1 MVVIACTP
9 CLASTLGPVALGA
22 ATVLGLKGSKK
33 KNKKKTSKGKK
44 GGGVK
49 NKKKNGLSKKIKKSC
64 RNECNKGKKLIPV
77 IMKKQGEK
85 MGLSKGEVKKR
96 IKEYN
101 DNCESNCIQLLEDKD
116 FINDIVKKLK
126 DKKGGSGYETQQE
139 YEKMDSP
146 NEFYGSTVFNRQ
158 SSQELRN
165 NELKRKMEMRQLKIR
180 QEDMRK
186 ECDKLVRL
194 LEKKGVSPQVAED
207 YAQKMTDHK
216 FHCDDGY
223 IQSCDFCKVEFLK
236 NQRTKK
242 KRSKTPKVPQEALP
256 KSKSRSRSK
265 SVPRRITRKKK
276 GRPDSI
282 AMKLHAMGRT
292 RKLKDLKKSLTKR
305 RLPPPPIKRSK
316 SKLKKTRSTGGN
328 RSKRSKRSK

>member
-1 MVVIACTP
+1 MAMAVCAP
-9 CLASTLGPVALGA
+9 CISSVLGPAAVGA
-22 ATVLGLKGSKK
+22 VGYTGIKKLSKK
-33 KNKKKTSKGKK
+33 KKKKKKTSK
-44 GGGVK
+44 
-49 NKKKNGLSKKIKKSC
+49 N
-64 RNECNKGKKLIPV
+64 
-77 IMKKQGEK
+77 
-85 MGLSKGEVKKR
+85 
-96 IKEYN
+96 
-101 DNCESNCIQLLEDKD
+101 
-116 FINDIVKKLK
+116 
-126 DKKGGSGYETQQE
+126 KKGGSGYETQQE

-146 NEFYGSTVFNRQ
+146 NEFYDSTVFNRQ
-158 SSQELRN
+158 KSQELRN
-165 NELKRKMEMRQLKIR
+165 NELKRKLEMRRLKIR

-223 IQSCDFCKVEFLK
+223 LQSCDFCKVEFLK

-256 KSKSRSRSK
+256 KSKSRSRSRK
-265 SVPRRITRKKK
+265 NIRTRKKK

-292 RKLKDLKKSLTKR
+292 KKLKDLKKSLTKR

-316 SKLKKTRSTGGN
+316 STLKKTRSTGGRKRN
-328 RSKRSKRSK
+328 RSKRSK

>member
-9 CLASTLGPVALGA
+9 CLASALGPAAIGA
-22 ATVLGLKGSKK
+22 ATLVGLKGSKK
-33 KNKKKTSKGKK
+33 KKKKKKTSK
-44 GGGVK
+44 
-49 NKKKNGLSKKIKKSC
+49 N
-64 RNECNKGKKLIPV
+64 
-77 IMKKQGEK
+77 
-85 MGLSKGEVKKR
+85 
-96 IKEYN
+96 
-101 DNCESNCIQLLEDKD
+101 
-116 FINDIVKKLK
+116 
-126 DKKGGSGYETQQE
+126 KKGGSGYETQQE

-146 NEFYGSTVFNRQ
+146 NEFYESTVLNRQ
-158 SSQELRN
+158 TSQELRN
-165 NELKRKMEMRQLKIR
+165 NELKRKMEMRRLKIR

-194 LEKKGVSPQVAED
+194 LEKKGVSQQVAED

-223 IQSCDFCKVEFLK
+223 LQSCDFCKVEYLK

-256 KSKSRSRSK
+256 KTKSRSRSG
-265 SVPRRITRKKK
+265 PRRNTRKKK

-292 RKLKDLKKSLTKR
+292 SRLKGLKKSLTKKR
-305 RLPPPPIKRSK
+305 PPPLPIKRSK
-316 SKLKKTRSTGGN
+316 NKNTLKKTKSTGGRKRN
-328 RSKRSKRSK
+328 RSKRSK

>member
-1 MVVIACTP
+1 MAIAVCTP
-9 CLASTLGPVALGA
+9 CISSVLGPAAVGA
-22 ATVLGLKGSKK
+22 VGYTGIKK
-33 KNKKKTSKGKK
+33 LTRKKKKKTSK
-44 GGGVK
+44 
-49 NKKKNGLSKKIKKSC
+49 N
-64 RNECNKGKKLIPV
+64 
-77 IMKKQGEK
+77 
-85 MGLSKGEVKKR
+85 
-96 IKEYN
+96 
-101 DNCESNCIQLLEDKD
+101 
-116 FINDIVKKLK
+116 
-126 DKKGGSGYETQQE
+126 KKGGSGYETQQE

-146 NEFYGSTVFNRQ
+146 NEFYDSTVFNRQ
-158 SSQELRN
+158 TSQELRN
-165 NELKRKMEMRQLKIR
+165 NELKRKLEMRRLKIR

-223 IQSCDFCKVEFLK
+223 LQSCDFCKVEFLK

-256 KSKSRSRSK
+256 KSKSRSRSG
-265 SVPRRITRKKK
+265 PRRTTRKKK
-276 GRPDSI
+276 KGPPESI

-292 RKLKDLKKSLTKR
+292 HKLKELKKSLTKR

-316 SKLKKTRSTGGN
+316 SKLKKTKSTGGKG
-328 RSKRSKRSK
+328 SKRSK